1 MKSVWDRNAFY
12 HDVVLNTVPSHCRR
26 ALDVGCGDGLL
37 ARELAK
43 RCENVV
49 AIDVDAVILKRAK
62 EGANPPNIAFVE
74 GDVLTYPLPENGFDF
89 ISAVAALHHLPLT
102 AALTRFDT
110 LLRSGEVLAIIGL
123 YRAKSFADYALGGA
137 ALPISLL
144 HRCVQGRPDGV
155 MRVKEPAESLHDIR
169 SARDELFPG
178 AVVRRHFLFRYSLIW
193 RKP

>member
-12 HDVVLNTVPSHCRR
+12 HDVVLNAVPDHCRR
-26 ALDVGCGDGLL
+26 ALDVGCGEGLL

-49 AIDVDAVILKRAK
+49 AIDVDPIVLERARAA
-62 EGANPPNIAFVE
+62 ANPHGVTFVA

-102 AALTRFDT
+102 VALRRFSA
-110 LLRSGEVLAIIGL
+110 LLRSGGVLAVIGL
-123 YRAKSFADYALGGA
+123 YRAKSLADYTLGGA
-137 ALPISLL
+137 ALPASLL
-144 HRCVQGRPDGV
+144 QRCLHRRKDEV
-155 MRVKEPAESLHDIR
+155 MRVKEPAESLDEIR
-169 SARDELFPG
+169 SACDEVLRG

-193 RKP
+193 RKR